1 MTVSDDRL
9 ELADS
14 SRDITLR
21 PGQVPPGA
29 RHHPRRPVSV
39 PPPADP
45 GDLRRYLAAMTRLA
59 DGDALPT
66 AYAGGDVAVEAAA
79 RWDNPAALAA
89 AYSLRSSIG
98 RRLGELPGAER
109 DGRAAADLLAAA
121 RADPRGDSAVLL
133 LARRIAV
140 LLDLGDVADA
150 DRLLAG
156 FSGDLPEDGPGSVAL
171 RYARG
176 RLHAGAGR
184 PGEGLAD
191 LFHVGAHLAAHQAD
205 RPTVLPWRSSAAA
218 VLDSIGSV
226 EAASRLV
233 EAEIEINRRSG
244 TASALGRSLRIQG
257 QVLPGQPG
265 VSALEEAVRVLDGSP
280 RRFEYAQALV
290 ELGYRRNAARRR
302 PQALR
307 LLREGMEL
315 AERCGSPA
323 LIARARSGYAAA
335 GGKLRPLT

>member
-14 SRDITLR
+14 SRDITSR

-29 RHHPRRPVSV
+29 RPHPRRPVSM
-39 PPPADP
+39 PPPANP
-45 GDLRRYLAAMTRLA
+45 ADLRRYLAAMTQLA
-59 DGDALPT
+59 DNDALPT
-66 AYAGGDVAVEAAA
+66 AYAGADVAVEAAA
-79 RWDNPAALAA
+79 RWDNPGALAA
-89 AYSLRSSIG
+89 AYSLRSSFG
-98 RRLGELPGAER
+98 RRLGDLPAAER
-109 DGRAAADLLAAA
+109 DGRAAAGLFAAA
-121 RADPRGDSAVLL
+121 GADPRGEGSVLL

-140 LLDLGDVADA
+140 LMDLGDVTGAD
-150 DRLLAG
+150 LLLGG
-156 FSGDLPEDGPGSVAL
+156 FEGDLPEGAGAVAL

-176 RLHAGAGR
+176 RLHAAAGR

-191 LFHVGAHLAAHQAD
+191 LFHCGAYLAAHQAD

-218 VLDSIGSV
+218 VLGSIGSI
-226 EAASRLV
+226 EAAVRLV
-233 EAEIEINRRSG
+233 EAEVDINRRSG
-244 TASALGRSLRIQG
+244 TASALGRSLRVQG
-257 QVLPGQPG
+257 QVLTGQAG
-265 VSALEEAVRVLDGSP
+265 VVALEEAGRVLDGSP

-335 GGKLRPLT
+335 GGKLRP